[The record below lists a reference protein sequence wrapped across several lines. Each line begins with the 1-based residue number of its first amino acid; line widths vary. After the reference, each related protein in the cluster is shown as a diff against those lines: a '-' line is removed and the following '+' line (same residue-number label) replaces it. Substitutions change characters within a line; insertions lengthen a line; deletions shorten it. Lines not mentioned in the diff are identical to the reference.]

1 MKKLAIALLAGSLMG
16 GAVAQ
21 TQTPPPQSTTDQ
33 GAGQDMKD
41 AAHSTGRA
49 AKKTGHKIKHGTK
62 KAVHKS
68 AHATKKGA
76 EKVEGKTD
84 DQKPQ

>member
-1 MKKLAIALLAGSLMG
+1 MKTLAIALLAGSLMA

-21 TQTPPPQSTTDQ
+21 TQTPPAQTDQ

-41 AAHSTGRA
+41 AAHSTGHA

-62 KAVHKS
+62 KAVHKT

-76 EKVEGKTD
+76 QKVEGKTD

>member
-1 MKKLAIALLAGSLMG
+1 MKSLAIVLLAGSLIG

-21 TQTPPPQSTTDQ
+21 TQTAPARTTDQ

-41 AAHSTGRA
+41 AAKSTGHA

-62 KAVHKS
+62 KVVHKS
-68 AHATKKGA
+68 AHATKRGA

-84 DQKPQ
+84 DQKPR